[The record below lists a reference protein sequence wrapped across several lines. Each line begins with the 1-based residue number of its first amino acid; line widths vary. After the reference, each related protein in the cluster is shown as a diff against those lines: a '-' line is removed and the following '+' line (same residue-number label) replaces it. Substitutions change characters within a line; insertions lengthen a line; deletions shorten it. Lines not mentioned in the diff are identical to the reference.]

1 MTGNA
6 EKQGFGATGFEIAPT
21 EVVDGY
27 EQELYRLL
35 VVIAETSKPDD
46 PEGCAQEHWVSD
58 ESLVRDSY
66 SFLDPSKED
75 MDVLVEGWALRLT
88 PTCTWSKSA
97 RSISTNRPS
106 IQDGD
111 RIKSCGHWR

>member
-6 EKQGFGATGFEIAPT
+6 EKQGFDATRFEIAPT

-46 PEGCAQEHWVSD
+46 PKA
-58 ESLVRDSY
+58 
-66 SFLDPSKED
+66 
-75 MDVLVEGWALRLT
+75 ALRSIGCRTSRWFGILIAFWT
-88 PTCTWSKSA
+88 PAK
-97 RSISTNRPS
+97 
-106 IQDGD
+106 
-111 RIKSCGHWR
+111 RIWMY